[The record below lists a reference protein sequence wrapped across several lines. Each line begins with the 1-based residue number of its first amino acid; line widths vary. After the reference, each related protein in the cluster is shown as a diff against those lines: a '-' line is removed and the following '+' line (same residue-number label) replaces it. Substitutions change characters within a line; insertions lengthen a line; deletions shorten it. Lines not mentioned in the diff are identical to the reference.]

1 MKVFQHY
8 LPKAGRLGSGRLL
21 MAALLLFCTAW
32 VSAQTVSGVIS
43 DEDGLGL
50 VGATVLVEG
59 TSTGTVSDLDGSYSV
74 NAKAGDVLI
83 YSFTGYVTQRITV
96 GNQTTIDLEMAP
108 DVAVLDQ
115 IVVTGYNQQRK
126 GDITGAVA
134 VLDTEAL
141 TSVAASSVNQQLEGR
156 ATGVTISTSG
166 AAGDGT
172 NVRIRGVSS
181 FTNNNPLIVVDG
193 VPQFNSFLN
202 NINPNDVE
210 SMQILKDA
218 SSASIY
224 GTRALNGVIIITTK
238 KGKSGK
244 AKVTYDG
251 YYGIQGHE
259 RGWDD
264 ILFTS
269 SQDYAQMYF
278 NSFQSADQNP
288 LLDFYGGG
296 TTPVIPDYSYVCDGC
311 RNADGSVNEAA
322 FSYPNNLIFDS
333 NKEGTNWWDAS
344 TRAAPIQDHTVAIS
358 GGTDNGTYRISAN
371 YFDQQG
377 TLLESFFTRLALRA
391 NSQWSA
397 GKLTV
402 GQSLNVSRVYANG
415 GGGGGSQDEQ
425 GVIMQIVKMQPII
438 PVYAIDGIE
447 FAGAKTSGLSNGS
460 NPVARQTRNRDNLG
474 EFDNIIGSLFGE
486 FAIMENLKFKS
497 TVGVNYGVG
506 GSVNFNFPT
515 FENSEPSTNTQLF
528 NSYNRDYGWV
538 WTNTLNYSKT
548 FSERHN
554 LNVLVGYEANRQR
567 GRGLSGD
574 ISGFQNFNPDIRYIN
589 GAVADYTTRNVS
601 SYGYEETL
609 LSAFGKVDYAL
620 DNKYLISA
628 TLRRD
633 GSSKFGNEKYNI
645 FPSASLGWRVSAEP
659 FMEDVTAITDL
670 KLRAGY
676 GIVGNER
683 IRNYNFVSNF
693 GGGPAQTGYPIGG
706 GNNVVTGLTG
716 TSLGNPNT
724 SWEEKT
730 TLNGGI
736 DLTLL
741 DGKLNTVLDVYTTD
755 VDGLLFDPALPAI
768 AGLIRP
774 PFINVAGM
782 KNSGFDFS
790 INWRPEVGK
799 VKMDVTANLSRYVNE
814 ITSIDGTATEF
825 FSNQGPEI
833 RVAATPIQ
841 INRIGESIGSFFG
854 FQTAGIWQS
863 DAEISAANANAP
875 QNADGTTGTFQN
887 GAIPGA
893 IRYVDVAGRSEN
905 GELTGPDG
913 QINDD
918 DLTIIGNPHPD
929 FTASLNIGATVGPV
943 DFTAFFVGSFGNDIF
958 NATKQFTIFRQFNTN
973 ADSRLLTET
982 WTPNNTGAELP
993 ALWANTVSN
1002 APSSFYVED
1011 GSYIRLNQLQLGYT
1025 FPSSFGGN
1033 TFSRLRL
1040 YVQGQNLFTITN
1052 YSGLDPTLSS
1062 FGAAGDGVADDLFMG
1077 VDIGNYPSVRSF
1089 IFGVSAAF

>member
-1 MKVFQHY
+1 MKVYQHFP
-8 LPKAGRLGSGRLL
+8 PKAGSFGSARLL
-21 MAALLLFCTAW
+21 MAAFLLFCTAW
-32 VSAQTVSGVIS
+32 VSAQTVKGTIT
-43 DEDGLGL
+43 DEDGFGL
-50 VGATVLVEG
+50 VGTTVLVQG
-59 TSTGTVSDLDGSYSV
+59 SSTGTVSDLDGSYSV
-74 NAKAGDVLI
+74 AAKAGDVLI
-83 YSFTGYVTQRITV
+83 YSFTGYTTQTITV
-96 GNQTTIDLEMAP
+96 GNQTTIDVQMSP
-108 DVAVLDQ
+108 DVNILDE

-134 VLDTEAL
+134 VIDAEQL

-172 NVRIRGVSS
+172 NIRIRGVSS
-181 FTNNNPLIVVDG
+181 FTNNDPLIVVDG

-202 NINPNDVE
+202 NINPNDIASV
-210 SMQILKDA
+210 QILKDA

-251 YYGIQGHE
+251 YYGVQGHE

-269 SQDYAQMYF
+269 SQDYAQMFF
-278 NSFQSADQNP
+278 NSFEDPDQNP

-296 TTPVIPDYSYVCDGC
+296 STPVLPDYTFACDNC
-311 RNADGSVNEAA
+311 RDANGNVDESL
-322 FSYPNNLIFDS
+322 FSYPNNLIFGS
-333 NKEGTNWWDAS
+333 NKEGTNWWEES
-344 TRAAPIQDHTVAIS
+344 TRTAPIQDHTLAIS

-377 TLLESFFTRLALRA
+377 TLLESYFTRLAVRA
-391 NSQWSA
+391 NSQWTA
-397 GKLTV
+397 GKFTV
-402 GQSLNVSRVYANG
+402 GQNLNISRVYANG

-425 GVIMQIVKMQPII
+425 GIIMQIVKMQPII
-438 PVYAIDGIE
+438 PVFAVDGVE
-447 FAGAKTSGLSNGS
+447 YAGAKASGLSNGN
-460 NPVARQTRNRDNLG
+460 NPVALQRRNRFNTG
-474 EFDNIIGSLFGE
+474 EFDNIIGSLYGE
-486 FAIMENLKFKS
+486 YAILENLKFKS
-497 TVGVNYGVG
+497 TVGVNYAVG
-506 GSVNFNFPT
+506 GSSRFSFPT

-528 NSYNRDYGWV
+528 DSYNRDYGWI
-538 WTNTLNYSKT
+538 WTNTLNYNKT
-548 FSERHN
+548 FNERHN
-554 LNVLVGYEANRQR
+554 LNFLAGYEAQRQR
-567 GRGLSGD
+567 GRNLAGD

-589 GAVADYTTRNVS
+589 GAVADYATRNVNS
-601 SYGYEETL
+601 GGYEETL
-609 LSAFGKVDYAL
+609 LSTFGSVNYAL

-628 TLRRD
+628 TVRRD
-633 GSSKFGNEKYNI
+633 GSSKFGNEKYAI
-645 FPSASLGWRVSAEP
+645 FPSASVGWRISAEP
-659 FMEDVTAITDL
+659 FLADVAAITDL

-676 GIVGNER
+676 GVVGNER

-706 GNNVVTGLTG
+706 GNQIFTGLTG
-716 TSLGNPNT
+716 ISQGNPNT

-736 DLTLL
+736 DLTVL
-741 DGKLNTVLDVYTTD
+741 DGKLSLVLDLYTTD
-755 VDGLLFDPALPAI
+755 VDGLLFDPANPALL
-768 AGLIRP
+768 GLIRP
-774 PFINVAGM
+774 PFVNVGGM
-782 KNSGFDFS
+782 QNNGFDFS

-799 VKMDVTANLSRYVNE
+799 VKFDVSANLSRYVNE

-841 INRIGESIGSFFG
+841 INRVGNSIGSFFG
-854 FQTAGIWQS
+854 FQTGGIWQS
-863 DAEISAANANAP
+863 DAEIQAANAGAP
-875 QNADGTTGTFQN
+875 LNDDGTAGSFQD

-893 IRYVDVAGRSEN
+893 IRYVDVAGRDDN

-929 FTASLNIGATVGPV
+929 FTGSLNIGAKIGPV

-973 ADSRLLTET
+973 ADRRLLTET
-982 WTPNNTGAELP
+982 WTPDNPGAELP
-993 ALWANTVSN
+993 ALYANTVSS

-1011 GSYIRLNQLQLGYT
+1011 GSYVRLNQLQVGYT
-1025 FPSSFGGN
+1025 LPSSLVGS
-1033 TFSRLRL
+1033 TFSRLRV
-1040 YVQGQNLFTITN
+1040 YVQGQNLVTFTN

-1062 FGAAGDGVADDLFMG
+1062 FGAAGGGVADDLFMG

-1089 IFGVSAAF
+1089 IFGVNAAF

>member
-1 MKVFQHY
+1 
-8 LPKAGRLGSGRLL
+8 
-21 MAALLLFCTAW
+21 
-32 VSAQTVSGVIS
+32 
-43 DEDGLGL
+43 
-50 VGATVLVEG
+50 
-59 TSTGTVSDLDGSYSV
+59 
-74 NAKAGDVLI
+74 
-83 YSFTGYVTQRITV
+83 
-96 GNQTTIDLEMAP
+96 MAP

-134 VLDTEAL
+134 VLDTESL

-156 ATGVTISTSG
+156 ATGVTVSTSG

-172 NVRIRGVSS
+172 NIRIRGVSS
-181 FTNNNPLIVVDG
+181 FTNNDPLIVVDG
-193 VPQFNSFLN
+193 VPQFNAFLN
-202 NINPNDVE
+202 NINPNDIASV
-210 SMQILKDA
+210 QILKDA

-251 YYGIQGHE
+251 YYGSQGHE

-264 ILFTS
+264 ILFTD
-269 SQDYAQMYF
+269 SQEYAQMFF
-278 NSFQSADQNP
+278 NSYANDPSQNP

-296 TTPVIPDYSYVCDGC
+296 TTPVIPDYSFVCNGC
-311 RNADGSVNEAA
+311 TNADGSVNESS
-322 FSYPNNLIFDS
+322 FSYPNNLIFDA
-333 NKEGTNWWDAS
+333 NKEGTNWWEES
-344 TRAAPIQDHTVAIS
+344 TRNAAIQDHTLSIS

-377 TLLESFFTRLALRA
+377 TLLESFFKRMSIRA

-402 GQSLNVSRVYANG
+402 GQSLNVSRVTNNG
-415 GGGGGSQDEQ
+415 TAGGRQDEQ

-438 PVYAIDGIE
+438 PVYAIDGIA
-447 FAGAKTSGLSNGS
+447 FAGAKGTGLSNGS
-460 NPVARQTRNRDNLG
+460 NPVARQTRGRDNLG
-474 EFDNIIGSLFGE
+474 EFDNVIGSLFGE
-486 FAIMENLKFKS
+486 FAINENIKVKS
-497 TVGVNYGVG
+497 SVGINYAVGGGVNF
-506 GSVNFNFPT
+506 SFPT

-528 NSYNRDYGWV
+528 NNYNRDYGWV
-538 WTNTLNYSKT
+538 WTNTANYNKS
-548 FSERHN
+548 FNERHN
-554 LNVLVGYEANRQR
+554 LNVLVGYEAQRQR

-574 ISGFQNFNPDIRYIN
+574 ISGFLNFNPDIRYIN
-589 GAVADYTTRNVS
+589 GAVADYTTRNVG

-609 LSAFGKVDYAL
+609 LSTFGSVNYAL

-628 TLRRD
+628 TVRRD

-645 FPSASLGWRVSAEP
+645 FPSASLGWRISAEP
-659 FMEDVTAITDL
+659 FMEDIAAITDL
-670 KLRAGY
+670 KLRVGY
-676 GIVGNER
+676 GVVGNER

-693 GGGPAQTGYPIGG
+693 GGGPAQTGYAIGG
-706 GNNVVTGLTG
+706 GNNVLTGLTG

-730 TLNGGI
+730 TLNTGV

-741 DGKLNTVLDVYTTD
+741 DGKLGLVLDVYTTD
-755 VDGLLFDPALPAI
+755 VDGLLFNPALPSL
-768 AGLIRP
+768 AGLIQP
-774 PFINVAGM
+774 AFLNVGGM
-782 KNSGFDFS
+782 QNNGFDFS
-790 INWRPEVGK
+790 VNWRPNVGK
-799 VKMDVTANLSRYVNE
+799 VKFDITGNVSRYVNE
-814 ITSIDGTATEF
+814 ITSIDGNATEF

-841 INRIGESIGSFFG
+841 INRVGNSIGSFFG
-854 FQTAGIWQS
+854 YQTGGIWQS
-863 DAEISAANANAP
+863 DAEINAANAGAP
-875 QNADGTTGTFQN
+875 TNADGTPGTFQN

-893 IRYVDVAGRSEN
+893 IRYVDVAGRNEN

-929 FTASLNIGATVGPV
+929 LTASLNIGATIGAL
-943 DFTAFFVGSFGNDIF
+943 DFTAFFTGSFGNDIF

-973 ADSRLLTET
+973 ADRRLLTDT
-982 WTPNNTGAELP
+982 WTPENPDAELP
-993 ALWANTVSN
+993 ALYANTVSN

-1011 GSYIRLNQLQLGYT
+1011 GSYIRLNQLQVGYT
-1025 FPSSFGGN
+1025 MPASFGGD
-1033 TFSRLRL
+1033 TFSRLRF
-1040 YVQGQNLFTITN
+1040 YVQGQNLFTITD
-1052 YSGLDPTLSS
+1052 YSGLDPNLSS
-1062 FGAAGDGVADDLFMG
+1062 FGASSGSVADDLFMG
-1077 VDIGNYPSVRSF
+1077 VDVGNYPTVRSI

>member
-21 MAALLLFCTAW
+21 IAALLLFCTAW
-32 VSAQTVSGVIS
+32 VSAQSVKGTIT
-43 DEDGLGL
+43 DEDGFGL
-50 VGATVLVEG
+50 VGATILVEG

-74 NAKAGDVLI
+74 NAKSGDVLI
-83 YSFTGYVTQRITV
+83 YSFTGYLTQRITV
-96 GNQTTIDLEMAP
+96 GNQTTIDVGMAP

-134 VLDTEAL
+134 VLDTESL

-156 ATGVTISTSG
+156 ATGVTTSTSG

-172 NVRIRGVSS
+172 NIRIRGVSS
-181 FTNNNPLIVVDG
+181 FTNNDPLIVLDG
-193 VPQFNSFLN
+193 VPQFNAFLN
-202 NINPNDVE
+202 NINPNDIASV
-210 SMQILKDA
+210 QILKDA

-251 YYGIQGHE
+251 YYGTQGHE

-278 NSFQSADQNP
+278 NSFQDPAQNP

-296 TTPVIPDYSYVCDGC
+296 TTPVLPDYTFVCDGC
-311 RNADGSVNEAA
+311 RNADGSVNEES

-333 NKEGTNWWDAS
+333 NKEGTNWWEET
-344 TRAAPIQDHTVAIS
+344 TRAAPIQDHTIAIS

-377 TLLESFFTRLALRA
+377 TLVESYFQRLAIRA
-391 NSQWSA
+391 NSQWTT

-402 GQSLNVSRVYANG
+402 GQNLNISRVYNNG
-415 GGGGGSQDEQ
+415 TAGGRQDEQ
-425 GVIMQIVKMQPII
+425 GVLMQIVKMQPII
-438 PVYAIDGIE
+438 PVFAIDDIE
-447 FAGAKTSGLSNGS
+447 YASGKAPGLSNGS
-460 NPVARQTRNRDNLG
+460 NPVARQVRGRFNRG
-474 EFDNIIGSLFGE
+474 EFDNVIGSFFGE
-486 FAIMENLKFKS
+486 FAVMENLKFKS
-497 TVGVNYGVG
+497 TIGMNYFVG
-506 GSVNFNFPT
+506 GSSNFSFPT

-528 NSYNRDYGWV
+528 NNYNRNWGWV
-538 WTNTLNYSKT
+538 WTNTLNYNKT
-548 FSERHN
+548 FNERHN
-554 LNVLVGYEANRQR
+554 LNVLVGYEANRLR
-567 GRGLSGD
+567 GAGLSGD

-589 GAVADYTTRNVS
+589 GAVADYSTRNVS
-601 SYGYEETL
+601 SFGFEETL
-609 LSAFGKVDYAL
+609 LSTFGSVNYAL

-628 TLRRD
+628 TVRRD
-633 GSSKFGNEKYNI
+633 GSSKFGNEKYAI
-645 FPSASLGWRVSAEP
+645 FPSASIGWRLSAEP
-659 FMEDVTAITDL
+659 FMADVSAISDL
-670 KLRAGY
+670 KLRVGY
-676 GIVGNER
+676 GVVGNSQ

-706 GNNVVTGLTG
+706 GNNVITGLTG
-716 TSLGNPNT
+716 LNQGNPNT

-730 TLNGGI
+730 TVNGGI
-736 DLTLL
+736 DLSILE
-741 DGKLNTVLDVYTTD
+741 GKLGLVLDVYNTD
-755 VDGLLFDPALPAI
+755 VDGLLFNPALPQL
-768 AGLIRP
+768 AGLIQP
-774 PFINVAGM
+774 AFVNVGGM
-782 KNSGFDFS
+782 RNSGFDFS
-790 INWRPEVGK
+790 ATWRPEVGK
-799 VKMDVTANLSRYVNE
+799 VKFNIMANVSRYVNE

-825 FSNQGPEI
+825 FSNNGPEI

-841 INRIGESIGSFFG
+841 IHRVGESIGSFFG

-863 DAEISAANANAP
+863 DAEITAANASAP
-875 QNADGTTGTFQN
+875 MNDDGTPGTFQN

-893 IRYVDVAGRSEN
+893 IRYADVAGRGEN

-929 FTASLNIGATVGPV
+929 FTASLNLSATVGAL

-973 ADSRLLTET
+973 ADRRLLTDT
-982 WTPNNTGAELP
+982 WTPDNTGAELP

-1011 GSYIRLNQLQLGYT
+1011 GSYIRLNQLQIGYT
-1025 FPSSFGGN
+1025 LPSSVGGDV
-1033 TFSRLRL
+1033 FSRLRF
-1040 YVQGQNLFTITN
+1040 YVQGQNLFTITD
-1052 YSGLDPTLSS
+1052 YSGLDPNLSS
-1062 FGAAGDGVADDLFMG
+1062 FGASGSGDRADDLFMG
-1077 VDIGNYPSVRSF
+1077 VDIGNYPTVRSF
-1089 IFGVSAAF
+1089 IVGVNAAF